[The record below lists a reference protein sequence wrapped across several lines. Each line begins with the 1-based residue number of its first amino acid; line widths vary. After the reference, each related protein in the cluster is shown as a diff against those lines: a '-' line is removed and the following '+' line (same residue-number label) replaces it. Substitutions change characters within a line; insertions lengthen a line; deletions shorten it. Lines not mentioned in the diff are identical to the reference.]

1 MILDAN
7 TKDKLEAM
15 GALHLAKAIEEQ
27 ADELFLSMTFAD
39 RLAVAVDEAH
49 ASYVAD
55 KVNALIARAHLRY
68 PNADIRILDF
78 DERRHLDR
86 QKIVELSSCGFLKRA
101 TNIVVEGFT
110 GSGKSFLACCLAKEA
125 CRRRVRSFYIR
136 MPDLEE
142 KVATCQGDAI
152 AEGKLIA
159 KLARFQC
166 LVLDEWLLDKPDEK
180 MIMMLLE
187 LMELR
192 YGESSTIFC
201 TQYHQKD
208 WHARL
213 GGGVHADAILDRV
226 VHNCVHVN
234 AGDLNMR
241 KKYAGKQ

>member
-1 MILDAN
+1 MNLDTN

-15 GALHLAKAIEEQ
+15 GALYLVKAVEGQ
-27 ADELFLSMTFAD
+27 DDELFLSMTFAE

-49 ASYVAD
+49 ASYTAD
-55 KVNALIARAHLRY
+55 KVSALITRAHLRY
-68 PNADIRILDF
+68 PNADIRVLDF
-78 DERRHLDR
+78 DERRNLDR
-86 QKIVELSSCGFLKRA
+86 PKIMELSSCGFLKRA
-101 TNIVVEGFT
+101 TNVVVEGFT

-125 CRRRVRSFYIR
+125 CRRRTRSFYIR
-136 MPDLEE
+136 IPDLEE
-142 KVATCQGDAI
+142 KVAACGGDVV
-152 AEGKLIA
+152 AETKLIT
-159 KLARFQC
+159 KLARYQC

-180 MIMMLLE
+180 MRMKLLE

-201 TQYHQKD
+201 TQFRQKD

-226 VHNCVHVN
+226 VHNCVHLN

-241 KKYAGKQ
+241 KKYDGKQ